1 MKRLEGKVVIIT
13 GGASGIGEAAARKF
27 AGEGARLVLA
37 DLQEQKG
44 RDLARTLGGE
54 AVFQMADVCSE
65 ADVQELVA
73 LAVRRFGRLDCMYN
87 NAGFG
92 CGTRPV
98 ADTPMGEFDRQVAV
112 LLRGTFLGIKHAA
125 AVMQG
130 QKSGVIVNTASV
142 AALGGGYANH
152 AYSAAKAGVVSLTRT
167 TALEL
172 GESGIRVNCL
182 CPGSIATPIFVHGLV
197 LNDEEREQAVA
208 TIAASLGHNALGRC
222 GTAEDVAN
230 AALWLA
236 SDESSFVNGQAI
248 VVDGGLT
255 SGIMWSDM
263 RAASSRLFGNLSR
276 QFPAAFPAPA
286 GQ

>member
-13 GGASGIGEAAARKF
+13 GGASGIGEAAVRKF
-27 AGEGARLVLA
+27 AGEGALLVIA
-37 DLQEQKG
+37 DLQERKG
-44 RDLARTLGGE
+44 LDLAQSLGDA
-54 AVFQMADVCSE
+54 AVFRKTDVCSE
-65 ADVQELVA
+65 TEMQELVA

-92 CGTRPV
+92 CGTKPV
-98 ADTPMGEFDRQVAV
+98 ADTPMGEFDSQMAV

-152 AYSAAKAGVVSLTRT
+152 VYSAAKAGVVSLTRT

-172 GESGIRVNCL
+172 GENGIRVNCL
-182 CPGSIATPIFVHGLV
+182 CPGAIATPIFVHGLA
-197 LNDEEREQAVA
+197 LDDAEREQSVA
-208 TIAASLGHNALGRC
+208 TIAASLGHNALGRA

-255 SGIMWSDM
+255 SGIKWSDM
-263 RAASSRLFGNLSR
+263 QASSSRLFGNLRR
-276 QFPAAFPAPA
+276 QFPAAFAAA
-286 GQ
+286 GK